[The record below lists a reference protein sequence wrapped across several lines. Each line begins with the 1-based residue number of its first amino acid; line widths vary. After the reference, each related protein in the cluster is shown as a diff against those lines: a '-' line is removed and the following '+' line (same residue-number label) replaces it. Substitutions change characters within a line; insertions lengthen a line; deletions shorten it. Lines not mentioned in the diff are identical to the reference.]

1 MSVTVDDEAVEEA
14 QTFTNALLATV
25 NTQLYKG
32 GAVKACRKPNTPWQ
46 NIVKLAHL

>member
-25 NTQLYKG
+25 HTQLYEG
-32 GAVKACRKPNTPWQ
+32 GAVKAGRPTPRGRT
-46 NIVKLAHL
+46 L